1 MRRTPGSLL
10 LWCIE
15 LLTPAGAEWIAVCLF
30 GRVRGARVVG
40 EALRQ
45 NLLDPLC
52 GGSCAAE
59 APQHRVDVYIAGPA
73 TSGSPLRGTADLL
86 DAQGF
91 PWLVK
96 GVRFQDESHILS
108 YLNTPENIDNWHK
121 TLLIRGNWIGAAS
134 KLMSKRRIHRRRGSG
149 LWQYFAQHQCLEM
162 IEGQERFAATSYDRL
177 VLSRTDLK
185 WIFPHPPPHALD
197 RTLAWIPDTMED
209 DWGGIYEPCLH
220 SHSLHRVLVCA
231 FPRRSRT
238 PCTRNSCSG
247 VQSKL
252 QL

>member
-1 MRRTPGSLL
+1 MRRTPGRYIYI
-10 LWCIE
+10 CIE

-30 GRVRGARVVG
+30 GIYIYMRVVG

-73 TSGSPLRGTADLL
+73 TSGS
-86 DAQGF
+86 
-91 PWLVK
+91 
-96 GVRFQDESHILS
+96 
-108 YLNTPENIDNWHK
+108 NTPENIDNWHK

-209 DWGGIYEPCLH
+209 DWGGIYET
-220 SHSLHRVLVCA
+220 VTVIGFGA
-231 FPRRSRT
+231 FQP
-238 PCTRNSCSG
+238 
-247 VQSKL
+247 V
-252 QL
+252 